1 MRPVRVGVVGYG
13 TIGKR
18 VAQAVLKQDDMVL
31 EGVSE
36 IVPSYATLQAYKSGI
51 KIYVSKPENV
61 KLFEEIGIK
70 VSGLLEDLLRK
81 IDVVV
86 DATPAGVGEK
96 NKPIYEKFGV
106 KQVYEGGEKAHVAQ
120 LSFSSLCNYEEAIGK
135 NSARVVSCNT
145 TALLRLICT
154 LHKSFGVERVHAV
167 IIRRGADPKEVERGP
182 INSIELDPPK
192 TPSHHAHDVKTV
204 LPWLDIY
211 TAAVVVPTTLMHV
224 HHVTL
229 KLSRDVEK
237 KDVIEVLSEAPR
249 FILVPATRVKIS
261 GTAGI
266 IEAAREVRHRYDVP
280 ELVIFEDS
288 ISVSGREV
296 HLFQAV
302 HQESIVIPE
311 NIDAIRALTGI
322 EKSPEASIK
331 KTDSSLGLTKSLW

>member
-1 MRPVRVGVVGYG
+1 MRPIRVGVIGYG

-31 EGVSE
+31 EGVCE
-36 IVPSYATLQAYKSGI
+36 VAPSYATLQAFKSGV
-51 KIYVSKPENV
+51 KIYVSKQENV
-61 KLFEEIGIK
+61 KLFEELGIK
-70 VSGLLEDLLRK
+70 VSGLLEDLLNK

-96 NKPIYEKFGV
+96 NKPIYEKFGI

-120 LSFSSLCNYEEAIGK
+120 LSFSSLCNYEEAVGK
-135 NSARVVSCNT
+135 SSARVVSCNT

-154 LHKSFGVERVHAV
+154 LHKSFGVEKVQAV

-182 INSIELDPPK
+182 INSVELDPPK
-192 TPSHHAHDVKTV
+192 TPSHHAYDVKTV

-229 KLSRDVEK
+229 RLTRDVEK
-237 KDVIEVLSEAPR
+237 KDVINVLSEAPR
-249 FILVPATRVKIS
+249 IMLIPATRLKIS

-266 IEAAREVRHRYDVP
+266 VEAAREVRQRYDVP
-280 ELVIFEDS
+280 ELMIFEDS

-311 NIDAIRALTGI
+311 NVDAIRALAGI
-322 EKSPEASIK
+322 EKSPEVSIK
-331 KTDSSLGLTKSLW
+331 KTDKSLGLTKSLW

>member
-1 MRPVRVGVVGYG
+1 MPFVRVGVVGYG

-18 VAQAVLKQDDMVL
+18 VADAILKQDDMVL
-31 EGVSE
+31 EGIAEVS
-36 IVPSYATLQAYKSGI
+36 PSYATLQALKKGI
-51 KIYVSKPENV
+51 KVYVSKQENV
-61 KLFEEIGIK
+61 KYFEELGVK
-70 VSGLLEDLLRK
+70 VAGLLDDLLSK
-81 IDVVV
+81 VDLVV
-86 DATPAGVGEK
+86 DATPAGVGER
-96 NKPIYEKFGV
+96 NKPIYEKHGV

-120 LSFSSLCNYEEAIGK
+120 VSFSSLCNYEEALGK

-154 LHKSFGVERVHAV
+154 LHKHFGVEKVHAV

-182 INSIELDPPK
+182 INSVELDPPR
-192 TPSHHAHDVKTV
+192 TPSHHAHDVKSV

-211 TAAVVVPTTLMHV
+211 TAAVIVPTTLMHV

-229 KLSRDVEK
+229 KLSRDVERR
-237 KDVIEVLSEAPR
+237 DVIEVLRESPR
-249 FILVPATRVKIS
+249 FILIPATRVKIM

-280 ELVIFEDS
+280 ELIVFEDS
-288 ISVSGREV
+288 VSVSGREV
-296 HLFQAV
+296 NLFQAV

-311 NIDAIRALTGI
+311 NIDAIRALAGI

-331 KTDSSLGLTKSLW
+331 KTDQSLGLTKSLW